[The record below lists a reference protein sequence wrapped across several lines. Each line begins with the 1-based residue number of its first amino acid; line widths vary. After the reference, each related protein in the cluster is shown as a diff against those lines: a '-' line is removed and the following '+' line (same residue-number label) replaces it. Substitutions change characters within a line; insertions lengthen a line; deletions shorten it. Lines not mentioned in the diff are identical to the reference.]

1 MVMLRFIITCALIT
15 QVATVG
21 RPKRIALAREVEETR
36 AVAANAEAI
45 VATDTPVEPQ
55 RGGGR
60 LQKKKTPRRGGG
72 SRLPRCIKLGISKL
86 IGF

>member
-21 RPKRIALAREVEETR
+21 RSKRIALAREVEETR
-36 AVAANAEAI
+36 VVAANAEAI

-60 LQKKKTPRRGGG
+60 LQKKTPYRGGV